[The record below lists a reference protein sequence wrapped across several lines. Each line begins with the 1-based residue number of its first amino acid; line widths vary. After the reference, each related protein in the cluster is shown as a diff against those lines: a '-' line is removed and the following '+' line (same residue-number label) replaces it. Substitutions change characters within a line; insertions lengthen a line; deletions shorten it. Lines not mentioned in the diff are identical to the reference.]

1 MLTATPDLVP
11 FHTTTRQ
18 PFISLHSGDFTSGQ
32 QFYVVITAEDHALL
46 TTTAIFG
53 PIVLDTSPPVV
64 NGTVSVDRDN
74 TIITISWPVDLIADN
89 EQVGPLTYYE
99 YAIGKH
105 MYVCIHACMCACR
118 NVCVH

>member
-74 TIITISWPVDLIADN
+74 TIITISWPVDMIADN